1 MMKKLSL
8 LTALVLLFTA
18 CGGEDETDLTPELP
32 AETPQQQFFANLFSL
47 CGETFEGE
55 STFPDDDDH
64 ELVNTT
70 LKATVETCTEEQ
82 IKIDFLRD
90 EDTWHATWVLEM
102 REDGLH
108 LYHDH
113 IGDKVYEE
121 DEEPL
126 TGYGGYADDSG
137 NEYQQYFPADEH
149 TAEILPEASTN
160 VWMLEYDP
168 EEEILVYSLE
178 RDDEPRFRAE
188 LNRME

>member
-1 MMKKLSL
+1 MKKLSL

-90 EDTWHATWVLEM
+90 EDTWHATWILEN

>member
-70 LKATVETCTEEQ
+70 LRATVETCTEEQ

>member
-1 MMKKLSL
+1 MKKLSL
-8 LTALVLLFTA
+8 LTALLLLFSA

-70 LKATVETCTEEQ
+70 LRATVETCTEEQ
-82 IKIDFLRD
+82 IKVDFLRD

-108 LYHDH
+108 LFHDH
-113 IGDKVYEE
+113 IGDKEYEE
-121 DEEPL
+121 GEEPL

-137 NEYQQYFPADEH
+137 NEYEQYFPADEH

-160 VWMLEYDP
+160 VWMMEYDP
-168 EEEILVYSLE
+168 DEESFVYALD
-178 RDDEPRFRAE
+178 RNDEPRFRAE
-188 LNRME
+188 LKKLD

>member
-90 EDTWHATWVLEM
+90 EDTWHATWILEN

>member
-90 EDTWHATWVLEM
+90 EDTWHATWILEN

-160 VWMLEYDP
+160 VWMMEYDP